1 MLRYRLTH
9 PEILAALA
17 GAGHGSTVL
26 LADGHYPVATAAGP
40 NAIQVALNLTPGTV
54 TVTEVLRAIVDAAP
68 IESYA
73 VMQPPA
79 DRGEPEIFSAF
90 AEILPGLERAGLE
103 RFAFYEAA
111 KRDDLALV
119 VQTGDIRTYAN
130 ILLTLGVADAEA
142 APLD

>member
-1 MLRYRLTH
+1 MLQYRLTH

-26 LADGHYPVATAAGP
+26 LADGHYPVATAAGR
-40 NAIQVALNLTPGTV
+40 NAAHVPLNLTPGSL

-79 DRGEPEIFSAF
+79 HLGEPEIFADF
-90 AEILPGLERAGLE
+90 AELLPGQERAGLE
-103 RFAFYEAA
+103 RFAFYDAA

-130 ILLTLGVADAEA
+130 ILLTLGVADVEA
-142 APLD
+142 APRE

>member
-1 MLRYRLTH
+1 MLQYRLTH

-26 LADGHYPVATAAGP
+26 LADGHYPVATASGP
-40 NAIQVALNLTPGTV
+40 NAVQVPLNLAPGTV

-68 IESYA
+68 IEGYA

-79 DRGEPEIFSAF
+79 ELGEPEIFAAF
-90 AEILPGLERAGLE
+90 AEILPGRERAGLE
-103 RFAFYEAA
+103 RFAFYDAA
-111 KRDDLALV
+111 KSDDLALV

-142 APLD
+142 APRD

>member
-1 MLRYRLTH
+1 MLLYRLTH

-40 NAIQVALNLTPGTV
+40 NAVQVALNLAPGTV
-54 TVTEVLRAIVDAAP
+54 TVTEVLRAIIDAVAV
-68 IESYA
+68 ESYA

-79 DRGEPEIFSAF
+79 EVGEPEIFADF
-90 AEILPGLERAGLE
+90 AEILGNRGRVGLE

-111 KRDDLALV
+111 RADDLALV

-130 ILLTLGVADAEA
+130 ILLTLGVADTEA
-142 APLD
+142 AQRD

>member
-1 MLRYRLTH
+1 MLLYRLTH

-40 NAIQVALNLTPGTV
+40 NAVHVALNLTPGTV
-54 TVTEVLRAIVDAAP
+54 TVTEVLRAIVDAVAV
-68 IESYA
+68 EGYA

-79 DRGEPEIFSAF
+79 DFGEPEIFADF
-90 AEILPGLERAGLE
+90 AEVLGDGGRANLD

-111 KRDDLALV
+111 RGEDLALV

-130 ILLTLGVADAEA
+130 ILLTLGVADVEA
-142 APLD
+142 APRD

>member
-1 MLRYRLTH
+1 MLLYRLTH

-40 NAIQVALNLTPGTV
+40 NAVQVALNLAPGTV
-54 TVTEVLRAIVDAAP
+54 TVTEVLRAIVDAAAV
-68 IESYA
+68 ESYA

-79 DRGEPEIFSAF
+79 EVGEPAIFADF
-90 AEILPGLERAGLE
+90 AEILGDGGRVDLE
-103 RFAFYEAA
+103 RFAFYDAA
-111 KRDDLALV
+111 RTDDLALV

-130 ILLTLGVADAEA
+130 ILLTLGVADTEA
-142 APLD
+142 APRD

>member
-26 LADGHYPVATAAGP
+26 LADGHYPVSTAAGP
-40 NAIQVALNLTPGTV
+40 NAVQVPLNLSPGTV

-68 IESYA
+68 IEGYT

-79 DRGEPEIFSAF
+79 DVDEPEIFAAF
-90 AEILPGLERAGLE
+90 AEILPELDAGGLE

-111 KRDDLALV
+111 RSDDLALV
-119 VQTGDIRTYAN
+119 VQTGDVRTYAN
-130 ILLTLGVADAEA
+130 ILLTLGVADVQA
-142 APLD
+142 APRG

>member
-1 MLRYRLTH
+1 MLLYRLTH

-40 NAIQVALNLTPGTV
+40 NAVQVALNLAPGTV
-54 TVTEVLRAIVDAAP
+54 TVTEVLRAIVDAVAV
-68 IESYA
+68 ESYA

-79 DRGEPEIFSAF
+79 EVGEPEIFADF
-90 AEILPGLERAGLE
+90 AEILGAGGRVDLE

-111 KRDDLALV
+111 RTDDLALV

-142 APLD
+142 APRD

>member
-1 MLRYRLTH
+1 MLLYRLTH

-40 NAIQVALNLTPGTV
+40 NAVQVALNLAPGTV
-54 TVTEVLRAIVDAAP
+54 TVTEVLRAIIDAVAV
-68 IESYA
+68 ESYA

-79 DRGEPEIFSAF
+79 EVGEPDIFADF
-90 AEILPGLERAGLE
+90 AEILGNRGRVGLE

-111 KRDDLALV
+111 RADDLALV

-130 ILLTLGVADAEA
+130 ILLTLGVADTEA
-142 APLD
+142 AQRD

>member
-9 PEILAALA
+9 PDILAALA
-17 GAGHGSTVL
+17 SAGHGSTVL

-40 NAIQVALNLTPGTV
+40 NAVQVPLNLAPGTV
-54 TVTEVLRAIVDAAP
+54 TVTEVLRLIADAAP

-79 DRGEPEIFSAF
+79 ELGEPDIFAAF
-90 AEILPGLERAGLE
+90 AEILPECERSGLE
-103 RFAFYEAA
+103 RFAFYDSA
-111 KRDDLALV
+111 KSDDLALV

-130 ILLTLGVADAEA
+130 ILLTLGVADVEA
-142 APLD
+142 VERD